1 MLRRRRTQAPAE
13 DPLVALG
20 LADDEAGVA
29 TTTLDAPGTL
39 PGDVGLLPYPDTDA
53 DADADADVAEG
64 GPTRRRGPLRWLP
77 RRSRRRSRADAAGA
91 RNRDMFG
98 VRDLLAE
105 ASHGIGA
112 RPGRLF
118 LTIIGTVLGIGSL
131 VVTVGLAQT
140 AAGQIASR
148 FDAVAATQ
156 VVVEPATAQTRGG
169 ERATGRIPWDVED
182 RLDRIAGIEVSGA
195 IASVNV
201 GDARVTA
208 VPVNDPSAPTLANP
222 QIMAVTPGLFDAV
235 GGSVVT
241 GRTFDAGHDERAD
254 RVAVL
259 GSRAALRLGVV
270 RVDSQPSV
278 FIGDRAYTVI
288 GIIDDVRRRSDLLDA
303 VIIPVGTARHDYDLA
318 GLEQAHARMAIGAGP
333 VIAEQAPIALEPNNP
348 ETIEVQVPPAGST
361 VRESVQADIN
371 AIFLALGAVALLV
384 GGLGIA
390 NVTLLSVRERT
401 GEIGL
406 RRALGATRRNIGN
419 QFLVESG
426 VIGLL
431 GGLVGSALGVA
442 VVVVVS
448 VSKEWTPILDTV
460 VVVGAAGLG
469 GVIGVLAGL
478 YPALKAAKVEPIHAL
493 RGGT

>member
-1 MLRRRRTQAPAE
+1 MLRRTLSRRRRDAEAAADPLAELGLTGTAVVAADGAEAPEGTEPLDGTGPVDGVPAALPDGAPSPRRRLRLPLRRRRQ
-13 DPLVALG
+13 
-20 LADDEAGVA
+20 
-29 TTTLDAPGTL
+29 
-39 PGDVGLLPYPDTDA
+39 
-53 DADADADVAEG
+53 
-64 GPTRRRGPLRWLP
+64 GP
-77 RRSRRRSRADAAGA
+77 
-91 RNRDMFG
+91 RNRDMYG
-98 VRDLLAE
+98 LRDLLAE

-156 VVVEPATAQTRGG
+156 VVITPATAQTRGG

-182 RLDRIAGIEVSGA
+182 RLHRIAGIELVGA
-195 IASVNV
+195 LASVDVDN
-201 GDARVTA
+201 ARVTA
-208 VPVNDPSAPTLANP
+208 VPVHDPSAPTLANP
-222 QIMAVTPGLFDAV
+222 QVMAATPGLIDAV
-235 GGSVVT
+235 GGRVVT
-241 GRTFDAGHDERAD
+241 GRTFDAGHDERGD
-254 RVAVL
+254 RVALL
-259 GSRAALRLGVV
+259 GARAAQRLGVV

-288 GIIDDVRRRSDLLDA
+288 GIIDDVKRRSDLLDA
-303 VIIPVGTARHDYDLA
+303 VIIPVGTARHDYRLA
-318 GLEQAHARMAIGAGP
+318 ALEQAHARMAVGAGP
-333 VIAEQAPIALEPNNP
+333 VIAAQAPIALEPNAP
-348 ETIEVQVPPAGST
+348 ETIEVQVPPAGSS
-361 VRESVQADIN
+361 VRQNVQADIN

-406 RRALGATRRNIGN
+406 RRALGATRRDIGN
-419 QFLVESG
+419 QFIVESG

-448 VSKEWTPILDTV
+448 LTKEWTPILDTA
-460 VVVGAAGLG
+460 VVVGSAGLG

-478 YPALKAAKVEPIHAL
+478 YPALKAARVEPIHAL
-493 RGGT
+493 RGGV

>member
-1 MLRRRRTQAPAE
+1 MLRGVPGRRPRLRGRRRHEAE
-13 DPLVALG
+13 PVGDGLVALG
-20 LADDEAGVA
+20 LADDPAAAPDDGGPQP
-29 TTTLDAPGTL
+29 APGAEE
-39 PGDVGLLPYPDTDA
+39 PVG
-53 DADADADVAEG
+53 
-64 GPTRRRGPLRWLP
+64 RNPLRRL
-77 RRSRRRSRADAAGA
+77 RRVVRRRSVAATRPA
-91 RNRDMFG
+91 RSRDRFG
-98 VRDLLAE
+98 MRDLLAE

-112 RPGRLF
+112 RPARLF

-156 VVVEPATAQTRGG
+156 VVIEPATTQTRGG

-182 RLDRIAGIEVSGA
+182 RLSRIAGIEVAGG
-195 IASVNV
+195 IAPVNV

-222 QIMAVTPGLFDAV
+222 QVLAATPGLFDAV
-235 GGSVVT
+235 GGQVVT
-241 GRTFDAGHDERAD
+241 GRTFDAGHDGRAD
-254 RVAVL
+254 RVALL
-259 GSRAALRLGVV
+259 GARAAVRLGVV

-288 GIIDDVRRRSDLLDA
+288 GIIDQVRRRSDLLDA
-303 VIIPVGTARHDYDLA
+303 VIIPVGTARHDYRLA
-318 GLEQAHARMAIGAGP
+318 ALEQVHARMAVGAGP
-333 VIAEQAPIALEPNNP
+333 VLAAQVPIALEPNNP
-348 ETIEVQVPPAGST
+348 DTIEVQVPPAGSM

-448 VSKEWTPILDTV
+448 VSKEWTPILDTGV
-460 VVVGAAGLG
+460 VIGAAALG

>member
-1 MLRRRRTQAPAE
+1 MLRRRRATEPAAPTGPAGPAGPAV
-13 DPLVALG
+13 DPMTALG
-20 LADDEAGVA
+20 LTDGEGSVLTDTAVIPAPVPAADGVA
-29 TTTLDAPGTL
+29 P
-39 PGDVGLLPYPDTDA
+39 PD
-53 DADADADVAEG
+53 G
-64 GPTRRRGPLRWLP
+64 GGRRRGPLGRLP
-77 RRSRRRSRADAAGA
+77 LGRLRLRRRHGVGQETA

-98 VRDLLAE
+98 LRDLLAE

-156 VVVEPATAQTRGG
+156 VVIEPASAQTRDG

-182 RLDRIAGIEVSGA
+182 RLGRIAGIEVSGA
-195 IASVNV
+195 IAPVNV
-201 GDARVTA
+201 GDARITA

-222 QIMAVTPGLFDAV
+222 QVIAVTPGLIDAV
-235 GGSVVT
+235 GGRVVT

-254 RVAVL
+254 RVALL

-303 VIIPVGTARHDYDLA
+303 VIIPVGTARHDYNLA
-318 GLEQAHARMAIGAGP
+318 ALEQAHARMAIGAGP
-333 VIAEQAPIALEPNNP
+333 VIAEQAPIALEPNAP

-431 GGLVGSALGVA
+431 GGLVGSALGVG

-478 YPALKAAKVEPIHAL
+478 YPALKAAKIEPIHAL